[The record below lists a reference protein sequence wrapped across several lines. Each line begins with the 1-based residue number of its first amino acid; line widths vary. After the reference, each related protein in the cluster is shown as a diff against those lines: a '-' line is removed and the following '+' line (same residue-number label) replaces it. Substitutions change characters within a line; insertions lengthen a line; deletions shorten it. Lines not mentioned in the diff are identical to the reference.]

1 MKKTIAVAALT
12 LACLVPLALQE
23 SGTPL
28 ALGEGEAP
36 AVIELNPV
44 AQPEASPEPAA
55 DLDFSME
62 ADTSA
67 DVEPSPSPEVAES
80 DSDAPYED
88 IASPTPLELEPE
100 DVTEAESVPEEAAAE
115 VVSDTETETE
125 SFAVEF
131 ASPEATAETAE
142 VTPAPAADS
151 ASAVDLAPAAGSRT
165 ESEWQIELEKA
176 LAELDAS
183 NKKID
188 ELELQIE
195 SLTAEVAI
203 GKAALAQSGSKN
215 VALEGDIKRLEDE
228 IAALKSQRSG
238 LTGAKAVDAWD
249 FDRSAF
255 SRSLLSGFA
264 GAKPATGKWNVS
276 GGRAAQTNGREYFAK
291 LRLPVQQGRKRTLYS
306 FTAKGGPKGWTGVG
320 LHFFI
325 SGKTVRYSYGEGK
338 SLLLWFTR
346 DPASYRDKSTY
357 LQLYRSDGLVQME
370 QVFSGELSNDMAKP
384 FKVEILYDPAREY
397 VLVAVDGSVRV
408 VYKTFFG
415 IDDGVGV
422 ALRTLGPGCE
432 FSDFSVRVEP

>member
-1 MKKTIAVAALT
+1 LKKTIAVAALT

-23 SGTPL
+23 SGAPV

-55 DLDFSME
+55 DIDLETE
-62 ADTSA
+62 AD
-67 DVEPSPSPEVAES
+67 PSPSPEIAES

-88 IASPTPLELEPE
+88 LASPPPLEAEPE
-100 DVTEAESVPEEAAAE
+100 AVTEAEPVPEEAAAE
-115 VVSDTETETE
+115 AVSDTEPAAETETE
-125 SFAVEF
+125 PFAVEF
-131 ASPEATAETAE
+131 ASPDASAETADASP
-142 VTPAPAADS
+142 VPAADS
-151 ASAVDLAPAAGSRT
+151 ASAPGSRT
-165 ESEWQIELEKA
+165 ESEWQVELEKA

-183 NKKID
+183 NRKID

-238 LTGAKAVDAWD
+238 LTGAKAVAAWD

-255 SRSLLSGFA
+255 SRTLLSGFA
-264 GAKPATGKWNVS
+264 GAKPATGKWNVTAGKAS
-276 GGRAAQTNGREYFAK
+276 QTNGREYFAK

-384 FKVEILYDPAREY
+384 FKGEILYDPAREY

>member
-23 SGTPL
+23 SGAPV

-55 DLDFSME
+55 DIDLETE
-62 ADTSA
+62 AD
-67 DVEPSPSPEVAES
+67 PSPSPEIAES

-88 IASPTPLELEPE
+88 LASPPPLEAEPE
-100 DVTEAESVPEEAAAE
+100 AVTEAEPVPEEAAAE
-115 VVSDTETETE
+115 AVSDTEPAAETETE
-125 SFAVEF
+125 PFAVEF
-131 ASPEATAETAE
+131 ASPDASAETADASP
-142 VTPAPAADS
+142 VPAADS
-151 ASAVDLAPAAGSRT
+151 ASAPGSRT
-165 ESEWQIELEKA
+165 ESEWQVELEKA

-183 NKKID
+183 NRKID

-255 SRSLLSGFA
+255 SRTLLSGFA
-264 GAKPATGKWNVS
+264 GAKPATGKWNVTAGKAS
-276 GGRAAQTNGREYFAK
+276 QTNGREYFAK

>member
-1 MKKTIAVAALT
+1 LKKTIAVAALT

-23 SGTPL
+23 SGAPV

-55 DLDFSME
+55 DIDLETE
-62 ADTSA
+62 AD
-67 DVEPSPSPEVAES
+67 PSPSPEIAES

-88 IASPTPLELEPE
+88 LASPPPLEAEPE
-100 DVTEAESVPEEAAAE
+100 AVTEAEPVPEEAAAE
-115 VVSDTETETE
+115 AVSDTEPAAETETE
-125 SFAVEF
+125 PFAVEF
-131 ASPEATAETAE
+131 ASPDASAETADASP
-142 VTPAPAADS
+142 VPAADS
-151 ASAVDLAPAAGSRT
+151 ASAPGSRT
-165 ESEWQIELEKA
+165 ESEWQVELEKA

-183 NKKID
+183 NRKID

-255 SRSLLSGFA
+255 SRTLLSGFA
-264 GAKPATGKWNVS
+264 GAKPATGKWNVTAGKAS
-276 GGRAAQTNGREYFAK
+276 QTNGREYFAK